1 MAVNIFC
8 SNSLYFLASVSDL
21 FVADNAAGSRAQ
33 AIVEKLLHT
42 GTVSV
47 EELTAQFGVSVATV
61 RRDLTELERQGWL
74 RRTHGGAVPREP
86 LLYEPFRYDS
96 SFHEQIDRNVA
107 EKRRIGLAAAA
118 LIQPGETIS
127 LTAGTTTT
135 QVTRSLRPGANVTV
149 VTNTV
154 NVAME
159 LSHRDDV
166 RVFVTGGFLT
176 GSWFSLVGPATAQAL
191 GQLFVDKVF
200 IGVNGIDAQKG
211 LTSLH
216 PEEAAVI
223 QVMVRQAKQRIVVAD
238 HTKLGQVT
246 TSLICPTLEVH
257 QLITD
262 TGASEAQVAPF
273 RELGIDVL
281 LV

>member
-1 MAVNIFC
+1 M
-8 SNSLYFLASVSDL
+8 SDL
-21 FVADNAAGSRAQ
+21 IASENAAAVRAQ
-33 AIVEKLLHT
+33 TIVEKLLHT
-42 GTVSV
+42 GTVAV
-47 EELTAQFGVSVATV
+47 DELAAQFGVSVATV
-61 RRDLTELERQGWL
+61 RRDLVELEHRGRL
-74 RRTHGGAVPREP
+74 RRTHGGAVPIEP
-86 LLYEPFRYDS
+86 LLYEPFRYNS
-96 SFHEQIDRNVA
+96 SFHEQIDRNLA

-118 LIQPGETIS
+118 LIEPGETIS

-159 LSHRDDV
+159 LSQRADV

-176 GSWFSLVGPATAQAL
+176 GGWFSLVGPATAQAL
-191 GQLFVDKVF
+191 GQFFVDKVF
-200 IGVNGIDAQKG
+200 IGVNGIDAQRG

-223 QVMVRQAKQRIVVAD
+223 QAMLRQAKRRIVVAD
-238 HTKLGQVT
+238 HSKLGVVA
-246 TSLICPTLEVH
+246 TSLICPTAEIH

-262 TGASEAQVAPF
+262 AGATEAQVAPF
-273 RELGIDVL
+273 RQLGIEVL

>member
-1 MAVNIFC
+1 M
-8 SNSLYFLASVSDL
+8 SDIL
-21 FVADNAAGSRAQ
+21 TPDNAAAARAQ
-33 AIVEKLLHT
+33 TIVEKLLQT
-42 GTVSV
+42 GTVAV
-47 EELTAQFGVSVATV
+47 EELATLFGVSVVTV
-61 RRDLTELERQGWL
+61 RRDLMELEQQGRL

-86 LLYEPFRYDS
+86 LLYEPFRYNS
-96 SFHEQIDRNVA
+96 SFHDQIDRNLA

-118 LIQPGETIS
+118 LIQPGEIIS

-135 QVTRSLRPGANVTV
+135 QVTRSLRSDANVTV

-159 LSHRDDV
+159 LSHRQDV

-176 GSWFSLVGPATAQAL
+176 GGWFSLVGPATTQAL
-191 GQLFVDKVF
+191 SQFFVDKVF
-200 IGVNGIDAQKG
+200 IGVNGIDAEKG

-223 QVMVRQAKQRIVVAD
+223 QVMLRQAKRRIVVAD
-238 HTKLGQVT
+238 HTKLGTVA
-246 TSLICPTLEVH
+246 TSLICPTAEVH

-262 TGASEAQVAPF
+262 TGATEEQVAPF
-273 RELGIDVL
+273 RQLGIEVL

>member
-1 MAVNIFC
+1 M
-8 SNSLYFLASVSDL
+8 
-21 FVADNAAGSRAQ
+21 
-33 AIVEKLLHT
+33 
-42 GTVSV
+42 
-47 EELTAQFGVSVATV
+47 
-61 RRDLTELERQGWL
+61 
-74 RRTHGGAVPREP
+74 
-86 LLYEPFRYDS
+86 
-96 SFHEQIDRNVA
+96 A
-107 EKRRIGLAAAA
+107 EKRRIGLTAAA

-159 LSHRDDV
+159 LSQRDDV

-176 GSWFSLVGPATAQAL
+176 GGWFSLAGPATAQAL
-191 GQLFVDKVF
+191 SQFFVDKVF
-200 IGVNGIDAQKG
+200 IGVNGIDAERG

-223 QVMVRQAKQRIVVAD
+223 QVMVRQAKRRIVVAD
-238 HTKLGQVT
+238 HTKLGVVT
-246 TSLICPTLEVH
+246 TSLICPTTEVH

-262 TGASEAQVAPF
+262 SGATEAQLAPF
-273 RELGIDVL
+273 RQLGIEV
-281 LV
+281 VQV

>member
-1 MAVNIFC
+1 M
-8 SNSLYFLASVSDL
+8 SDIL
-21 FVADNAAGSRAQ
+21 PPDNAATVRAQ
-33 AIVEKLLHT
+33 TIVEKLLHT
-42 GTVSV
+42 GTVTV
-47 EELTAQFGVSVATV
+47 DELATQFGVSVATV
-61 RRDLTELERQGWL
+61 RRDLVELEQQGRL

-86 LLYEPFRYDS
+86 LLYEPFRYNS
-96 SFHEQIDRNVA
+96 GFHEQIDRKLA

-118 LIQPGETIS
+118 LIQPGEMIS

-149 VTNTV
+149 ITNTV

-176 GSWFSLVGPATAQAL
+176 GSWFSVVGPATAQAL
-191 GQLFVDKVF
+191 SQFFVDKLF
-200 IGVNGIDAQKG
+200 IGVNGIDAEKG

-238 HTKLGQVT
+238 HTKLGTVA
-246 TSLICPTLEVH
+246 TSLICPTIEVH

-262 TGASEAQVAPF
+262 TGATEAQLDPF
-273 RELGIDVL
+273 RQLGIDVL

>member
-1 MAVNIFC
+1 M
-8 SNSLYFLASVSDL
+8 SDL
-21 FVADNAAGSRAQ
+21 LIPDNAAAARAQ
-33 AIVEKLLHT
+33 IIVEKLLHT
-42 GTVSV
+42 GTVAV
-47 EELTAQFGVSVATV
+47 DELAAQFGVSVATV
-61 RRDLTELERQGWL
+61 RRDLMELEQRGRL

-96 SFHEQIDRNVA
+96 SFHEQIDRNLA

-118 LIQPGETIS
+118 LIQPGEIIS

-176 GSWFSLVGPATAQAL
+176 GGWFSLVGPATAQAL
-191 GQLFVDKVF
+191 GQFFVDKVF

-216 PEEAAVI
+216 PEEAAII
-223 QVMVRQAKQRIVVAD
+223 QVMVRQAKRRIVVAD
-238 HTKLGQVT
+238 HTKLGKVT
-246 TSLICPTLEVH
+246 TSLICPTAEIH

-262 TGASEAQVAPF
+262 TGATEAQVAPF
-273 RELGIDVL
+273 RELGIEVL
-281 LV
+281 RV

>member
-1 MAVNIFC
+1 
-8 SNSLYFLASVSDL
+8 VSDL
-21 FVADNAAGSRAQ
+21 LTPDNAAAIRAQ
-33 AIVEKLLHT
+33 TIVEKLLHT
-42 GTVSV
+42 GTVAV
-47 EELTAQFGVSVATV
+47 DELAAQFGVSVATV
-61 RRDLTELERQGWL
+61 RRDLMELEQRGRL
-74 RRTHGGAVPREP
+74 RRTHGEP
-86 LLYEPFRYDS
+86 MLYEPFRYDS
-96 SFHEQIDRNVA
+96 SFHEQIDRNLA
-107 EKRRIGLAAAA
+107 EKRRIGLAAAS
-118 LIQPGETIS
+118 LIQPGEIIS

-176 GSWFSLVGPATAQAL
+176 GGWFSLVGPATTQAL
-191 GQLFVDKVF
+191 SQFFVDKVF
-200 IGVNGIDAQKG
+200 LGVNGIDAQKG

-216 PEEAAVI
+216 PEEAAII

-238 HTKLGQVT
+238 HTKLGTVA
-246 TSLICPTLEVH
+246 TSLICPTAEVH

-262 TGASEAQVAPF
+262 TGATEAQIAPF
-273 RELGIDVL
+273 RELGIEVL